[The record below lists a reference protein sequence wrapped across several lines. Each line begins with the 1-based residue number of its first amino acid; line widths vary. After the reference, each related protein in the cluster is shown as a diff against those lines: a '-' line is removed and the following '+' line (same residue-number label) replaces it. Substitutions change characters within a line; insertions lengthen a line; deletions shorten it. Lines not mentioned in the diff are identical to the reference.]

1 MVLNMGVHSRLGAD
15 RCSVAKLKA
24 RPLGPTLTS
33 VKACGVRRRWPD
45 PANRGITARLLGQ
58 EDRMDAA
65 ETLDQDLE
73 QWIGRSE
80 TAEDVVTARMLDHMA
95 STLGRDDPPPRAGD
109 PLPPGWQWMVCAS
122 AVGPQD
128 TAADGLSKRGGLL
141 PPIPLPRRMWAGG
154 RMTIHQPLRVGETVR
169 RVTTIKSAVQKV
181 GRSGPIAF
189 VTLAYGYAGANGLA
203 VAEELDV
210 AYRAEAKAGET
221 PPPPT
226 PAPAAAVWRRTVAP
240 DPVLLFKYSALT
252 FNPHRIHYDRPY
264 TTGVE
269 GYPGLLVHGPLIAT
283 LLLDLIRR
291 NTDRLLKSLSYRAMR
306 PLYDTAP
313 FELCGA
319 PTADGSG
326 CVVWAL
332 DPEGAVAQ
340 QIEAE
345 YARY

>member
-1 MVLNMGVHSRLGAD
+1 LD
-15 RCSVAKLKA
+15 
-24 RPLGPTLTS
+24 
-33 VKACGVRRRWPD
+33 
-45 PANRGITARLLGQ
+45 TAENL
-58 EDRMDAA
+58 E
-65 ETLDQDLE
+65 LDLD

-80 TAEDVVTARMLDHMA
+80 TVEDVVTARMLDHM
-95 STLGRDDPPPRAGD
+95 STALGREDPPARAGD
-109 PLPPGWQWMVCAS
+109 PLPPGWQWMVCAT
-122 AVGPQD
+122 AVGPKD
-128 TAADGLSKRGGLL
+128 TAPDGLNKSGGIL

-169 RVTTIKSAVQKV
+169 CQSTIKSAVQKV

-189 VTLAYGYAGANGLA
+189 VTIAYDYSGPNGLA
-203 VAEELDV
+203 IADELDV
-210 AYRAEAKAGET
+210 AYRAAAQPGET

-226 PAPAAAVWRRTVAP
+226 PAPMEAKWRRTVTP

-264 TTGVE
+264 TTEVE

-291 NTDRLLKSLSYRAMR
+291 NTDRELKTLSYRAMR

-319 PTADGSG
+319 PTQDGRG

-332 DPEGAVAQ
+332 DPAGAVAQ

-345 YARY
+345 FKE

>member
-1 MVLNMGVHSRLGAD
+1 
-15 RCSVAKLKA
+15 
-24 RPLGPTLTS
+24 
-33 VKACGVRRRWPD
+33 
-45 PANRGITARLLGQ
+45 
-58 EDRMDAA
+58 
-65 ETLDQDLE
+65 
-73 QWIGRSE
+73 
-80 TAEDVVTARMLDHMA
+80 
-95 STLGRDDPPPRAGD
+95 
-109 PLPPGWQWMVCAS
+109 
-122 AVGPQD
+122 
-128 TAADGLSKRGGLL
+128 
-141 PPIPLPRRMWAGG
+141 MWAGG
-154 RMTIHQPLRVGETVR
+154 RMTLHQPLRVGEAVR
-169 RVTTIKSAVQKV
+169 CQTTIKSAVQKV

-189 VTLAYGYAGANGLA
+189 VTIAYDFSGPNGLA

-210 AYRAEAKAGET
+210 AYRAAAQPGET

-226 PAPAAAVWRRTVAP
+226 PAPMEAQWHRTVTP

-264 TTGVE
+264 TTEVE

-283 LLLDLIRR
+283 LLLDLVRR
-291 NTDRLLKSLSYRAMR
+291 NSDRQITSLSYRAMR

-319 PTADGSG
+319 PAEDGSG

-345 YARY
+345 FAD

>member
-1 MVLNMGVHSRLGAD
+1 LN
-15 RCSVAKLKA
+15 
-24 RPLGPTLTS
+24 
-33 VKACGVRRRWPD
+33 
-45 PANRGITARLLGQ
+45 
-58 EDRMDAA
+58 AA
-65 ETLDQDLE
+65 EIDLD

-80 TAEDVVTARMLDHMA
+80 TAEDVVTARMLDHM
-95 STLGRDDPPPRAGD
+95 STTLGREDAPATAGD
-109 PLPPGWQWMVCAS
+109 PMPPAWQWMVCAS
-122 AVGPQD
+122 AVGPKD
-128 TAADGLSKRGGLL
+128 TATDGLSKSGGIL

-154 RMTIHQPLRVGETVR
+154 RMTIHQPLRVGQAVR
-169 RVTTIKSAVQKV
+169 CQTTIKSAVQKV

-189 VTLAYGYAGANGLA
+189 VTIAYNYFSDYSGEKGLA
-203 VAEELDV
+203 IADEMDV
-210 AYRAEAKAGET
+210 AYRAAAQPGET

-226 PAPAAAVWRRTVAP
+226 PAPMDAEWHRTVTP

-264 TTGVE
+264 TTEVE

-283 LLLDLIRR
+283 LLLDLVRR
-291 NTDRLLKSLSYRAMR
+291 NSDRRIESLSYRAMR

-319 PTADGSG
+319 PTEDRSG

-340 QIEAE
+340 QIEVE
-345 YARY
+345 FRD

>member
-1 MVLNMGVHSRLGAD
+1 
-15 RCSVAKLKA
+15 
-24 RPLGPTLTS
+24 
-33 VKACGVRRRWPD
+33 
-45 PANRGITARLLGQ
+45 
-58 EDRMDAA
+58 MDAA
-65 ETLDQDLE
+65 GNLE
-73 QWIGRSE
+73 RWIGNAQ
-80 TAEDVVTARMLDHMA
+80 TAEDVVTARMLDHMG
-95 STLGRDDPPPRAGD
+95 STLGREDPPARAGD
-109 PLPPGWQWMVCAS
+109 PMPPGWQWMVCAA
-122 AVGPQD
+122 AVGPED
-128 TAADGLSKRGGLL
+128 TAPDGLSKSGGIL

-154 RMTIHQPLRVGETVR
+154 RMTIHQPLRVGEAVR
-169 RVTTIKSAVQKV
+169 CVTTIKSAVQKV

-189 VTLAYGYAGANGLA
+189 VTLAYDFSGDNGLA

-210 AYRAEAKAGET
+210 AYRAAAEPGET
-221 PPPPT
+221 APPPV
-226 PAPAAAVWRRTVAP
+226 PAPMEAVWQRTVTP

-264 TTGVE
+264 TTEVE

-291 NTDRLLKSLSYRAMR
+291 NSDRPLKSLSYRAMR

-319 PTADGSG
+319 PTDDASG

-340 QIEAE
+340 QIEADFGE
-345 YARY
+345 